1 MQAVIPTVGA
11 RDSPRRARKQGEQ
24 GEKPSLWMLGISG
37 YTCSLHA
44 HMYKCTHAPALLS
57 LLEGMVASCTH
68 SGQKAVWFC
77 EAAGSF
83 LLFSK
88 NSDGLYFLF
97 SCVSRIHKPHTISPP
112 LSTAKNAVRT
122 IESLATC
129 GQAYTPPPSCSLHTV
144 RLAVSSPWSPEVTVK
159 QTPEREGLE
168 F

>member
-1 MQAVIPTVGA
+1 MRAVIPTLGA
-11 RDSPRRARKQGEQ
+11 RDSPRRAQKQ

-44 HMYKCTHAPALLS
+44 HMYKCTHVPALLS

-97 SCVSRIHKPHTISPP
+97 SCVSRVHKPHTISPP

>member
-1 MQAVIPTVGA
+1 MQAVPALGA
-11 RDSPRRARKQGEQ
+11 RDSPRRARKQ

-37 YTCSLHA
+37 YTCP
-44 HMYKCTHAPALLS
+44 MHAPALLS
-57 LLEGMVASCTH
+57 LLEGMAALCSH
-68 SGQKAVWFC
+68 SGQKAVWLC

-97 SCVSRIHKPHTISPP
+97 SCVSRVHKPHTIFPP
-112 LSTAKNAVRT
+112 LSTAKNVVRT

-129 GQAYTPPPSCSLHTV
+129 GQAYRPPPSCSLHTV
-144 RLAVSSPWSPEVTVK
+144 RLAVSSQWSPEVTVK